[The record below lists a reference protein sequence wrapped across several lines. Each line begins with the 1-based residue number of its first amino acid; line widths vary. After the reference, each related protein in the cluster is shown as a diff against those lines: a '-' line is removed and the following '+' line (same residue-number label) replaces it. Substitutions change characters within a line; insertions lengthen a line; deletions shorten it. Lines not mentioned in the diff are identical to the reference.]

1 MPKRK
6 INVIAPTIDT
16 SGIVVSNTKKI
27 KVCAYARVSTA
38 QDEQLNSLESQRE
51 YYFKYINA
59 NPNWEFVDIYYDEG
73 ISGLNIR
80 HREGFNKM
88 VKDALD
94 GKIDIVL
101 TKSISRFARN
111 TIDTLTVTRMLKEKG
126 IAVIFEKENINS
138 LDSKGEFVLT
148 LMSSLAEEE
157 SKSISSNVKWG
168 IRKKYAEGKFTM
180 PYKVFIGYKKG
191 PDGIMII
198 DKKEAPIIKLIFKLY
213 LEGYSLKCISEHLHD
228 LGVLS
233 AQGNEYIN
241 KGTLLAILTNEKYMG
256 DAILQKSYV
265 SDIFTKRKKK
275 NKGELPIYHI
285 ENDHE
290 PIIPKATFKEVQYQL
305 SIRGKD
311 YSVTHLFSSK
321 LRCELCGSLYS
332 SNYYTEQ
339 KHHILY
345 HKWICSKKFHKV
357 IRCKNIIMYDNHLKQ
372 VIKEILPNFIDRYA
386 YLSDYLINL
395 CDKII
400 PEKRRKNRC
409 ISNINKNKFIYTD
422 EYLFWFARMIIK
434 EIIVKQSRVLEFYF
448 IDGFIYEYNLPLWS
462 MTKNQ
467 II

>member
-1 MPKRK
+1 MSKKK
-6 INVIAPTIDT
+6 INVIAPTIDS
-16 SGIVVSNTKKI
+16 SGLAVSNTKKL

-38 QDEQLNSLESQRE
+38 QDEQLNSLETQRE

-59 NPNWEFVDIYYDEG
+59 NPNWEFIDIYYDEG
-73 ISGLNIR
+73 ISGLNTR
-80 HREGFNKM
+80 RREGFNRM

-94 GKIDIVL
+94 GKIDIIL

-126 IAVIFEKENINS
+126 IAIIFENENINS
-138 LDSKGEFVLT
+138 LDTKGEFVLT

-168 IRKKYAEGKFTM
+168 IRKKYAEGKFSM

-191 PDGIMII
+191 PDGNMVI
-198 DKKEAPIIKLIFKLY
+198 DKKEAPIIKLIFKMY
-213 LEGYSLKCISEHLHD
+213 LEGYSLKFISEKLHNM
-228 LGVLS
+228 GVLS
-233 AQGNEYIN
+233 AQGNDYIG
-241 KGTLLAILTNEKYMG
+241 KSTLLAILTNEKYMG

-290 PIIPKATFKEVQYQL
+290 PIIPKATFEEVKYQL

-321 LRCELCGSLYS
+321 LKCDLCGSFYS
-332 SNYYTEQ
+332 SNYYTKQ

-345 HKWICSKKFHKV
+345 HRWICSKKFHKI

-372 VIKEILPNFIDRYA
+372 VIKEIFPIFIERYK
-386 YLSDYLINL
+386 YLSEYLIDL
-395 CDKII
+395 CIKTIH
-400 PEKRRKNRC
+400 EKRRINRC
-409 ISNINKNKFIYTD
+409 ITNIEKNKLIYTD
-422 EYLFWFARMIIK
+422 EFIYWFSRMIIK
-434 EIIVKQSRVLEFYF
+434 EIIVKQSRELEFRF
-448 IDGFIYEYNLPLWS
+448 IDGFIYKYNLPLWS
-462 MTKNQ
+462 ITKNQ
-467 II
+467 TI